1 MKKRKLRISAL
12 LLTVVLT
19 MSMLAGCKSNSETKV
34 SNTTDETVSAE
45 STSDNGTTDN
55 GASKTTE
62 QSNVQQD
69 IDWEKI
75 GWQADPA
82 DLEWKKDTSPIKL
95 SYYVNFSW
103 FGLNWD
109 DETARRVTEKTGVDL
124 ELTKPVSDDGQKLNM
139 MIAGDQLPDIM
150 TIDRNDPALQKM
162 IDAGLVWSLD
172 DLIDQYAPKMRDVLP
187 KEILQNYRSKDGKTY
202 RFTTWV
208 QGEAWQK
215 AAREYDQMVGTNQ
228 PVMSVRKDYYEE
240 IGSPEIKTQKDFI
253 SALEKMHANHPDKIA
268 FYPADN
274 AVSASTLAL
283 NASMGNLGVQF
294 GMSNNMTDQGGQIRW
309 QARSQEFQNT
319 IGFLHELQTKGLLNQ
334 DPFIDSKDV
343 NNAKITRGDVIS
355 YTWVIS
361 DGEKVPGDNPDT
373 QYTIVGPLDT
383 YKQIRTGAGWLA
395 TVISK
400 KCANPDRAIR
410 FLEYMSSV
418 EGHQDVSWGVQGD
431 TYSGDVVKGPQWH
444 LVDGKP
450 TMLPDYVK
458 DKNAD
463 WSGVAAKNGLGEYWI
478 ACNEM
483 LWNLPWWDTSNEKMA
498 NFNKVYGP
506 KVVYV
511 PELDFQSPDPAS
523 DEGIILQKAHEL
535 LQLEVPAMVF
545 AEDWKAEY
553 TKFIAQ
559 IDELGMD
566 RVESFYNTQYQEKLK
581 SMK

>member
-1 MKKRKLRISAL
+1 MKKRRSRILAL
-12 LLTVVLT
+12 LLTVILT
-19 MSMLAGCKSNSETKV
+19 ISMLAGCKSNSETTEGTPATDEAA
-34 SNTTDETVSAE
+34 TTD
-45 STSDNGTTDN
+45 STSNNGTT
-55 GASKTTE
+55 AESE
-62 QSNVQQD
+62 QTNIQQD
-69 IDWEKI
+69 IDWERI
-75 GWQADPA
+75 GWHADPV
-82 DLEWKKDTSPIKL
+82 DLEWKEDTSPVKL
-95 SYYVNFSW
+95 SYYANFSW

-139 MIAGDQLPDIM
+139 MIAGDQLADIM

-187 KEILQNYRSKDGKTY
+187 KEILQNYRSADGKTY

-215 AAREYDQMVGTNQ
+215 AAREFDQIVGTNQ
-228 PVMSVRKDYYEE
+228 PVLSVRKDYYEE
-240 IGSPEIKTQKDFI
+240 IGSPEIKTQEDFI
-253 SALEKMHANHPDKIA
+253 SALEKMHSNHPDKIA

-294 GMSNNMTDQGGQIRW
+294 GMSNNMTVQDGKIRW
-309 QARSQEFQNT
+309 QARSAEFQNT

-361 DGEKVPGDNPDT
+361 DGEKVPEDNPNT
-373 QYTIVGPLDT
+373 QYIVVGPLDT
-383 YKQIRTGAGWLA
+383 YKQSRTGAGWLA

-400 KCANPDRAIR
+400 SCSDPERAIR
-410 FLEYMSSV
+410 FLEYMCSV
-418 EGHQDVSWGVQGD
+418 EGHQDVSWGIQGED
-431 TYSGDVVKGPQWH
+431 YNGDVVKGPQWH

-450 TMLPDYVK
+450 TMLTEHVT

-478 ACNEM
+478 ACNEL

-498 NFNKVYGP
+498 NYNAVYGP
-506 KVVYV
+506 KVVYE

-523 DEGIILQKAHEL
+523 EEGIILQKAHEL
-535 LQLEVPAMVF
+535 LQLYVVSMVF
-545 AEDWKAEY
+545 SEDWKAEY
-553 TKFIAQ
+553 DKFIAEA
-559 IDELGMD
+559 DSLGMEK
-566 RVESFYNTQYQEKLK
+566 VESFYNEQYQKKLQ

>member
-1 MKKRKLRISAL
+1 MRKKRTRIAAL
-12 LLTVVLT
+12 LLTAVLT
-19 MSMLAGCKSNSETKV
+19 ASWLTGCKSTSETPSGTNTSDTSVSKDIASGDT
-34 SNTTDETVSAE
+34 SNTIP
-45 STSDNGTTDN
+45 
-55 GASKTTE
+55 E
-62 QSNVQQD
+62 QNKVQQD
-69 IDWEKI
+69 IDWERI

-82 DLEWKKDTSPIKL
+82 DLEWKEDTSPVKL

-103 FGLNWD
+103 FGLNWED
-109 DETARRVTEKTGVDL
+109 DTARRVTEKTGVDL
-124 ELTKPVSDDGQKLNM
+124 ELTKPVADDGQKLNM
-139 MIAGDQLPDIM
+139 MIAGDQLADIM

-172 DLIDQYAPKMRDVLP
+172 DLIDQYAPKMREILP
-187 KEILQNYRSKDGKTY
+187 KEILQNYRSADGKTY

-215 AAREYDQMVGTNQ
+215 AAREYNQIVGTNQ
-228 PVMSVRKDYYEE
+228 PVLSVRKDYYEE
-240 IGSPEIKTQKDFI
+240 IGSPEIKTQADLVA
-253 SALEKMHANHPDKIA
+253 ALEKMHANHPDKIA

-274 AVSASTLAL
+274 AVSASTLSL
-283 NASMGNLGVQF
+283 SASMGNLGVQF

-309 QARSQEFQNT
+309 QARSTEFQNT
-319 IGFLHELQTKGLLNQ
+319 IAFLHELQTKGLLNQ

-361 DGEKVPGDNPDT
+361 DGEKVPQDNPNT
-373 QYTIVGPLDT
+373 QYIVVGPLDT
-383 YKQIRTGAGWLA
+383 YKQNRTGSGWLA

-400 KCANPDRAIR
+400 KCSDPARAIR
-410 FLEYMSSV
+410 FLEYMASV
-418 EGHQDVSWGVQGD
+418 EGHQDVSWGIQGD
-431 TYSGDVVKGPQWH
+431 TYSGDVVKGPQWN

-450 TMLPDYVK
+450 TMLSAYVE

-498 NFNKVYGP
+498 KYNEVYGP
-506 KVVYV
+506 RVVYT
-511 PELDFQSPDPAS
+511 PELDFQAPDPAS
-523 DEGIILQKAHEL
+523 EEGIILQKAHEL
-535 LQLEVPAMVF
+535 LQLYVVSMVF
-545 AEDWKAEY
+545 SDDWKADY
-553 TKFIAQ
+553 DKFIAAV
-559 IDELGMD
+559 DALGMD
-566 RVESFYNTQYQEKLK
+566 KVESFYNTQYQEKLK

>member
-1 MKKRKLRISAL
+1 MRKRSSRIFAL
-12 LLTVVLT
+12 LLTAVLAT
-19 MSMLAGCKSNSETKV
+19 SWLTGCKSKSETPSGTNTLDNSV
-34 SNTTDETVSAE
+34 SNETASA
-45 STSDNGTTDN
+45 DNT
-55 GASKTTE
+55 AATTE
-62 QSNVQQD
+62 QPNVQED
-69 IDWEKI
+69 INWERI

-82 DLEWKKDTSPIKL
+82 DLEWKEDTSPIKL
-95 SYYVNFSW
+95 SYYLNFSW
-103 FGLNWD
+103 FGLNWED
-109 DETARRVTEKTGVDL
+109 DTARRVTEKTGVDL
-124 ELTKPVSDDGQKLNM
+124 EMTKPVADDGQKLNM

-162 IDAGLVWSLD
+162 IDAGLVWALD
-172 DLIDQYAPKMRDVLP
+172 DLIDQYAPKMRDIMP
-187 KEILQNYRSKDGKTY
+187 KEILQNYRSADGKTY

-215 AAREYDQMVGTNQ
+215 AAREYDQIVGTNQ
-228 PVMSVRKDYYEE
+228 PVLSVRKDYYEE
-240 IGSPEIKTQKDFI
+240 IGSPEIKTQADFVA
-253 SALEKMHANHPDKIA
+253 ALEKMHVNHPDKIA

-309 QARSQEFQNT
+309 QARSEEFRNT
-319 IGFLHELQTKGLLNQ
+319 IAFMHDLQKKGLLNQ

-361 DGEKVPGDNPDT
+361 DGEKVPEDNLNT
-373 QYTIVGPLDT
+373 QYIVVGPFDT
-383 YKQIRTGAGWLA
+383 YKQSRTGAGWLA

-400 KCANPDRAIR
+400 KCQDPARAIR
-410 FLEYMSSV
+410 FLEYMASV
-418 EGHQDVSWGVQGD
+418 EGHQDVSWGIQGD
-431 TYSGDVVKGPQWH
+431 TYSGDVINGPQWK
-444 LVDGKP
+444 LIDGKP
-450 TMLPDYVK
+450 TMLPDYVT

-498 NFNKVYGP
+498 SYNKVYGP

-511 PELDFQSPDPAS
+511 PELDFRSPDPAS
-523 DEGIILQKAHEL
+523 EEGIILQKAHEL
-535 LQLEVPAMVF
+535 LQLYVVSMVF
-545 AEDWKAEY
+545 SEDWKAEY
-553 TKFIAQ
+553 DKFIAEV
-559 IDELGMD
+559 DALGMD
-566 RVESFYNTQYQEKLK
+566 KVETFYNTQYQEKLQ

>member
-1 MKKRKLRISAL
+1 MRKKRTRIAAL
-12 LLTVVLT
+12 LLTAVLT
-19 MSMLAGCKSNSETKV
+19 ASWLTGCKSTSETPSGTNTSDTSVSKDIASGDT
-34 SNTTDETVSAE
+34 SNTIP
-45 STSDNGTTDN
+45 
-55 GASKTTE
+55 E
-62 QSNVQQD
+62 QNKVQQD
-69 IDWEKI
+69 IDWERI

-82 DLEWKKDTSPIKL
+82 DLEWKEDTSPVKL

-103 FGLNWD
+103 FGLNWED
-109 DETARRVTEKTGVDL
+109 DTARRVTEKTGVDL
-124 ELTKPVSDDGQKLNM
+124 ELTKPVADDGQKLNM
-139 MIAGDQLPDIM
+139 MIAGDQLADIM

-172 DLIDQYAPKMRDVLP
+172 DLIDQYAPKMREILP
-187 KEILQNYRSKDGKTY
+187 KEILQNYRSADGKTY

-215 AAREYDQMVGTNQ
+215 AAREYNQIVGTNQ
-228 PVMSVRKDYYEE
+228 PVLSVRKDYYEE
-240 IGSPEIKTQKDFI
+240 IGSPEIKTQADLVA
-253 SALEKMHANHPDKIA
+253 ALEKMHANHPDKIA

-274 AVSASTLAL
+274 AVSASTLSL

-309 QARSQEFQNT
+309 QARSTEFQNT
-319 IGFLHELQTKGLLNQ
+319 IAFLHELQTKGLLNQ

-361 DGEKVPGDNPDT
+361 DGEKVPQDNPNT
-373 QYTIVGPLDT
+373 QYIVVGPLDT
-383 YKQIRTGAGWLA
+383 YKQNRTGSGWLA

-400 KCANPDRAIR
+400 KCSDPARAIR
-410 FLEYMSSV
+410 FLEYMASV
-418 EGHQDVSWGVQGD
+418 EGHQDVSWGIQGD
-431 TYSGDVVKGPQWH
+431 TYSGDVVKGPQWN

-450 TMLPDYVK
+450 TMLSAYVE

-498 NFNKVYGP
+498 KYNEVYGP
-506 KVVYV
+506 RVVYT
-511 PELDFQSPDPAS
+511 PELDFQAPDPAS
-523 DEGIILQKAHEL
+523 EEGIILQKAHEL
-535 LQLEVPAMVF
+535 LQLYVVSMVF
-545 AEDWKAEY
+545 ADDWKADY
-553 TKFIAQ
+553 DKFIAAV
-559 IDELGMD
+559 DALGMD
-566 RVESFYNTQYQEKLK
+566 KVESFYNTQYQEKLK

>member
-1 MKKRKLRISAL
+1 MRKKRTRIAAL
-12 LLTVVLT
+12 LLTAVLT
-19 MSMLAGCKSNSETKV
+19 ASWLTGCKSTSETPSGTNTSDTSVSKDTASGDT
-34 SNTTDETVSAE
+34 SNTEP
-45 STSDNGTTDN
+45 
-55 GASKTTE
+55 E
-62 QSNVQQD
+62 QNKVQQD
-69 IDWEKI
+69 IDWERI

-82 DLEWKKDTSPIKL
+82 DLEWKEDTSPVKL

-103 FGLNWD
+103 FGLNWED
-109 DETARRVTEKTGVDL
+109 DTARRVTEKTGVDL
-124 ELTKPVSDDGQKLNM
+124 ELTKPVADDGQKLNM
-139 MIAGDQLPDIM
+139 MIAGDQLADIM

-172 DLIDQYAPKMRDVLP
+172 DLIDQYAPKMREILP
-187 KEILQNYRSKDGKTY
+187 KEILQNYRSADGKTY

-215 AAREYDQMVGTNQ
+215 AAREYNQIVGTNQ
-228 PVMSVRKDYYEE
+228 PVLSVRKDYYEE
-240 IGSPEIKTQKDFI
+240 IGSPEIKTQADLVA
-253 SALEKMHANHPDKIA
+253 ALEKMHANHPDKIA

-274 AVSASTLAL
+274 AVSASTLSL
-283 NASMGNLGVQF
+283 SASMGNLGVQF

-309 QARSQEFQNT
+309 QARSTEFQNT
-319 IGFLHELQTKGLLNQ
+319 IAFLHELQTKGLLNQ

-361 DGEKVPGDNPDT
+361 DGEKVPQDNPNT
-373 QYTIVGPLDT
+373 QYIVVGPLDT
-383 YKQIRTGAGWLA
+383 YKQNRTGSGWLA

-400 KCANPDRAIR
+400 KCSDPARAIR
-410 FLEYMSSV
+410 FLEYMASV
-418 EGHQDVSWGVQGD
+418 EGHQDVSWGIQGD
-431 TYSGDVVKGPQWH
+431 TYSGDVVKGPQWN

-450 TMLPDYVK
+450 TMLSAYVE

-498 NFNKVYGP
+498 KYNEVYGP
-506 KVVYV
+506 RVVYT
-511 PELDFQSPDPAS
+511 PELDFQAPDPAS
-523 DEGIILQKAHEL
+523 EEGIILQKAHEL
-535 LQLEVPAMVF
+535 LQLYVVSMVF
-545 AEDWKAEY
+545 ADDWKADY
-553 TKFIAQ
+553 DKFIAAV
-559 IDELGMD
+559 DALGMD
-566 RVESFYNTQYQEKLK
+566 KVESFYNTQYQEKLK